1 MKKFKLAAMRII
13 TAAVLTT
20 ISIYVFAPWEF
31 GLYYLKPTP
40 DTIEQE
46 LANAVDERLD
56 GIIVYVDR
64 NGEPPE
70 FYAEVFH
77 NRNAKTPTDPR
88 ALFKIASIGKLYDA
102 SAVVKLVAKK
112 TLSLDKTL
120 AEYMP
125 ELSERIQYADK
136 ITLRMMIQHRSGIP
150 NFTDVEEFD
159 WSKSNIDGLALI
171 LDKPADFEP
180 DTDYNYSNTNY
191 LLLHRIMTQALG
203 YDYGRFIKQEM
214 LLPLGIEATYM
225 SINDVNQDKVMSGY
239 YIGYPDDFK
248 YLDQGMISTAEAV
261 GKFVRAL
268 NDGSLFTEE
277 EAEIY
282 QGLYKYQHDG
292 WVLGYWSRAR
302 YYADIDT
309 VVVQF
314 VNTTGDDT
322 LLLSQIV
329 HNRIVDIIRKR

>member
-1 MKKFKLAAMRII
+1 MKKFKQAAIRII

-46 LANAVDERLD
+46 LVNAVDERLD

-70 FYAEVFH
+70 FYAEGFH
-77 NRNAKTPTDPR
+77 NRNAKTPADPR

-191 LLLHRIMTQALG
+191 LLLHRIMTKALG

-214 LLPLGIEATYM
+214 LLPLGIEDTYM
-225 SINDVNQDKVMSGY
+225 SVNEVNQDKVMSGY